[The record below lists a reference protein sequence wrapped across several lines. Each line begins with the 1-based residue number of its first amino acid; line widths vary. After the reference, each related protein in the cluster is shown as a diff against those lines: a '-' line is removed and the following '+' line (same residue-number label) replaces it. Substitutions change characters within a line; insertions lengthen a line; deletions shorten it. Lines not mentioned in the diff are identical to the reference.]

1 MSKALKEMTQEKV
14 IRGTH
19 GLLSYMEEL
28 VGTEHASASFTLEN
42 SGRSM
47 KLREV
52 R

>member
-1 MSKALKEMTQEKV
+1 MSKALKEMTQEKA

-19 GLLSYMEEL
+19 GLLSYVEEL
-28 VGTEHASASFTLEN
+28 AGAEHAAASFTLKN